1 MPRPRRA
8 NSAGFSAEVFSS
20 PREAEANA
28 VESACKPSAVTE
40 VSVFRCVTPLA
51 AGHAGAVFGGNAASS
66 AVWDG
71 VSTSAPA
78 YRAATIGV
86 AGGFAQPA
94 SPTSVVSRAVGVS
107 LTRAGDAAMSPR

>member
-1 MPRPRRA
+1 MVA
-8 NSAGFSAEVFSS
+8 AGFSYKATAITATDGTVIN
-20 PREAEANA
+20 RAAA
-28 VESACKPSAVTE
+28 ATG
-40 VSVFRCVTPLA
+40 VTPLA

-94 SPTSVVSRAVGVS
+94 SPTSVG
-107 LTRAGDAAMSPR
+107 SPGQ